1 MILDKKEASVLTRM
15 DWATLPDT
23 KSAISKRE
31 VDEETGLELV
41 FMRNP
46 QSAGSDSMVMITHS
60 VAALRDGDMIFAA
73 SLEALDLRSL
83 SSALGE
89 SVKNL
94 QMEYG
99 VRGFLSPERIVLY
112 GNGEKEDLGVYLGE
126 RRDDEIFDFLRSLF
140 EDSFISGSEDDSY
153 SDWIVE

>member
-46 QSAGSDSMVMITHS
+46 QSVGYDSMVMITHS

-99 VRGFLSPERIVLY
+99 VRGFLTPERIVLY

>member
-46 QSAGSDSMVMITHS
+46 QSAGSVSLVMLTHS
-60 VAALRDGDMIFAA
+60 VAARRDGDMIFAA

-99 VRGFLSPERIVLY
+99 VRGFLTPERIVLY